1 MSRYGELRAEF
12 EDGATPGGIST
23 KSFIF
28 RYFDLYVR
36 LFFFSRPVGKLHD
49 ESGDGIAKVYIYIY
63 IYVYIYIYIYIYI
76 YMNIYICTSIFTF
89 LAMSP
94 YGEPRAEFEDAGP

>member
-49 ESGDGIAKVYIYIY
+49 ESGDGIAQGATQHGAGAPAHLRPHPAGTTRRIYRGGFTDFIY
-63 IYVYIYIYIYIYI
+63 GVIRD
-76 YMNIYICTSIFTF
+76 NFC
-89 LAMSP
+89 
-94 YGEPRAEFEDAGP
+94 AGLPPPLG